1 MSKHPFSS
9 KMDLND
15 SVREMLA
22 KRIAGEIV
30 LSTSPGLIMRKWRT
44 LLQVSQVDL
53 AEVLGCS
60 PSVVSDYEAGRRRSP
75 GSAFVRR
82 FVESLLN
89 IDERRGGTYIRQ
101 LARITAGPEDVFI
114 DMREF
119 TSPVSVREI
128 CEAVDGEVL
137 EGGEALDKDVFG
149 YTIIDS
155 LRAIQMLSG
164 VDFYRIFGAT
174 SERALVFVGVSRG
187 RSPMIA
193 VKISP
198 FKPRIVIL
206 HGPIR
211 HIDPL
216 AISLAKHENIPLAVS
231 RLSTQDELVSALL
244 ELYRSTQD

>member
-1 MSKHPFSS
+1 MGP
-9 KMDLND
+9 ND

-30 LSTSPGLIMRKWRT
+30 LSTSPGLTMRKWRT
-44 LLQVSQVDL
+44 ILQVSQVDL

-75 GSAFVRR
+75 GSTFIRR
-82 FVESLLN
+82 FVEALLD
-89 IDERRGGTYIRQ
+89 IDERRGGQYVRQ
-101 LARITAGPEDVFI
+101 LARISLSPGEVFVDV
-114 DMREF
+114 REF
-119 TSPVSVREI
+119 TAPVAAREI

-137 EGGEALDKDVFG
+137 VGADALDQDVFG

-155 LRAIQMLSG
+155 LRAIQTLSG
-164 VDFYRIFGAT
+164 LDFYRIFGAT

-198 FKPRIVIL
+198 FKPRIVVL
-206 HGPIR
+206 HGPLKQ
-211 HIDPL
+211 IDPL
-216 AISLAKHENIPLAVS
+216 AVSLAQHENIPLIVS
-231 RLSTQDELVSALL
+231 RLPTQDKLVEALL
-244 ELYRSTQD
+244 ELYRSTQE